1 MKRISSP
8 KAYFEDMYKDVP
20 SRKPSSIRFETR
32 LLPFLAIVALTLFV
46 AGVTVW
52 VVALSLVGAR

>member
-1 MKRISSP
+1 
-8 KAYFEDMYKDVP
+8 MYKDVP